1 MVENDDSLFSN
12 RRYAF
17 SVDGLSPQS
26 FEVVRFDG
34 EEAMS
39 TLYRFDL
46 LLASTDSDID
56 EGALITQTAQFSLN
70 DGVEG
75 GHPTVYRGLV
85 QSFIYQYQI
94 SGWTFYRA
102 TLTPKLWLLD
112 TFYLSEIYLEKT
124 RPEIFLTI
132 LNNAGFSFDDFDVR
146 FVETPD
152 HPQRE
157 FVCQYQESYLTFIA
171 RWLERVGIYW
181 WFEDMEGKEKV
192 VFSNTLMG
200 HKEEALLLH
209 YQPPGELDALI
220 GRQRRIQSLEL
231 EARNLPKTI
240 VIRDYNEQRA
250 GMEIMGA
257 TTVDPNG
264 SGEVHIFGEHLQNN
278 DEAAK
283 FVALRAE
290 GFRCRKHI
298 YRGSSTATGLR
309 CGEFMAVQG
318 HPRSRFNQRYLVTG
332 VRHRG
337 SQSGLLLE
345 GLSVPVEIDANRSGD
360 FYLAEIT
367 AIPAN
372 VQFRPEI
379 THPWPKIEGTM
390 TGFIDAEGS
399 GKYAELN
406 ENGEYKVQLPYDIT
420 EKSAKKASAWIRM
433 ASPYAGVDDGGSGH
447 GMHFPLHKG
456 AEVLLSFRNGNPDKP
471 VIIGAVTNSIT
482 PNMVT
487 NENQTQSVIHTAG
500 GNSLE
505 FHDEEG
511 QQGIHFY
518 SPTADT
524 HFQIGAYE
532 STPKSAGAAASDGF
546 DDTGSSGTDGGNPSV
561 NAGEAGV
568 SLKTT
573 GTLSVNIGGKSNTS
587 NQSDC
592 VTETTGNSEA
602 VTFGNSSTITW
613 GSSNSVTGGA
623 TNSVCLA
630 TNTAAS
636 IGITTGLNLGGSLSI
651 ALGGSLNIATPWV
664 YQIGPDAVT
673 LFDKKTDVATET
685 ITTEAPVIANN
696 ATTSITNMTPQLS
709 SFATDIIN
717 IAETSISTEA
727 PAINITGKLG
737 IEGDTTITGAVQVT
751 GDTEMAG
758 ALEVNGATTLNGDLM
773 VDGVSTFSGVA
784 SFFA

>member
-1 MVENDDSLFSN
+1 MVENNDSLFSN

-17 SVDGLSPQS
+17 SVDGLPPQS

-34 EEAMS
+34 EEALS

-56 EGALITQTAQFSLN
+56 EGALITQSAQFSLN

-85 QSFIYQYQI
+85 QSFVYQYQAG
-94 SGWTFYRA
+94 GWTFYRA
-102 TLTPKLWLLD
+102 TLAPKLWLLD
-112 TFYLSEIYLEKT
+112 TFYLSEIYLDKT

-132 LNNAGFSFDDFDVR
+132 LNNADFTFDDVDVR

-152 HPQRE
+152 HPRRE

-181 WFEDMEGKEKV
+181 WFEDFDGKEKV
-192 VFSNTLMG
+192 VFCNNRMG
-200 HKEEALLLH
+200 HKDEALLLN

-220 GRQRRIQSLEL
+220 GKQRRIQQLEL

-250 GMEIMGA
+250 GMAIMGT

-264 SGEVHIFGEHLQNN
+264 SGEVHIFGEHLENN
-278 DEAAK
+278 DEAAQ

-309 CGEFMAVQG
+309 CGELMAVQG
-318 HPRSRFNQRYLVTG
+318 HPRNRFNQRYLVTG
-332 VRHRG
+332 VKHRG
-337 SQSGLLLE
+337 SQSGLLLD
-345 GLSVPVEIDANRSGD
+345 GLRVPVEIDASLSGD
-360 FYLAEIT
+360 FYLAEFT
-367 AIPAN
+367 AIAAD

-487 NENQTQSVIHTAG
+487 NENQTESVIHTAG

-511 QQGIHFY
+511 LQGIHFF
-518 SPTADT
+518 SPVANTRVSL
-524 HFQIGAYE
+524 GAYAP
-532 STPKSAGAAASDGF
+532 TPKSAGAASTSVIDTANLQVSETASGV
-546 DDTGSSGTDGGNPSV
+546 SV
-561 NAGEAGV
+561 N
-568 SLKTT
+568 TD
-573 GTLSVNIGGKSNTS
+573 GTLSVAIGGDANTS
-587 NQSDC
+587 NQSNC
-592 VTETTGNSEA
+592 ITETTGNSEA
-602 VTFGNSSTITW
+602 VTFGNSTTLTW
-613 GSSNSVTGGA
+613 GSNNTVNGGA
-623 TNSVCLA
+623 TNAVCLG
-630 TNTAAS
+630 TNTAA
-636 IGITTGLNLGGSLSI
+636 NLGVSLNI

-664 YQIGPDAVT
+664 YQIGPDAIT
-673 LFDKKTDVATET
+673 LFERKTEMAFS
-685 ITTEAPVIANN
+685 IRTEAAS
-696 ATTSITNMTPQLS
+696 A
-709 SFATDIIN
+709 
-717 IAETSISTEA
+717 ISMEA
-727 PAINITGKLG
+727 DGVELTGRWLFNLTAPKVGITG
-737 IEGDTTITGAVQVT
+737 ITTITGATTVNGDTAINGAVQVT

>member
-1 MVENDDSLFSN
+1 MPENNDSLFSN

-132 LNNAGFSFDDFDVR
+132 MSNAGFTFDDVDVR
-146 FVETPD
+146 FLEIPD
-152 HPQRE
+152 HPRRE
-157 FVCQYQESYLTFIA
+157 FICQYQESYLTFIA
-171 RWLERVGIYW
+171 RWTERVGIYW
-181 WFEDMEGKEKV
+181 WFEDVDGKEKV
-192 VFSNTLMG
+192 VFCNNRMG
-200 HKEEALLLH
+200 HREEALLLH
-209 YQPPGELDALI
+209 YRPPGELDALI
-220 GRQRRIQSLEL
+220 GKQRRIQSLEL

-250 GMEIMGA
+250 GMAIMGT

-278 DEAAK
+278 DEAAQ

-309 CGEFMAVQG
+309 CGEFMTVQG

-511 QQGIHFY
+511 RQGIHFF
-518 SPTADT
+518 SPVADT
-524 HFQIGAYE
+524 QFSLGAPLLSAGSVSAAASSNSTTTEGIHFETDGSFTIAAMDVLSNVGGS
-532 STPKSAGAAASDGF
+532 STINVAGAATTLTEGAFTLATLGL
-546 DDTGSSGTDGGNPSV
+546 TTNAAIGGNINFSLAYNFIQNIGPAYEYNATAKYRIAPVAV
-561 NAGEAGV
+561 NATV
-568 SLKTT
+568 S
-573 GTLSVNIGGKSNTS
+573 
-587 NQSDC
+587 
-592 VTETTGNSEA
+592 
-602 VTFGNSSTITW
+602 
-613 GSSNSVTGGA
+613 
-623 TNSVCLA
+623 
-630 TNTAAS
+630 
-636 IGITTGLNLGGSLSI
+636 
-651 ALGGSLNIATPWV
+651 
-664 YQIGPDAVT
+664 QIDAVT
-673 LFDKKTDVATET
+673 TKLKNTVTDVNTALNT
-685 ITTEAPVIANN
+685 INSNVNKVVTDVTNVNN
-696 ATTSITNMTPQLS
+696 AVTKMQDTATSVKNEGTGITSCLS
-709 SFATDIIN
+709 RIFTSATHVAN
-717 IAETSISTEA
+717 SAAKVSVTASEVKTNVVSST
-727 PAINITGKLG
+727 
-737 IEGDTTITGAVQVT
+737 
-751 GDTEMAG
+751 
-758 ALEVNGATTLNGDLM
+758 
-773 VDGVSTFSGVA
+773 SGVQI
-784 SFFA
+784 FMP